1 MIIGFLISPGSIPS
15 YWIWMYWLCP
25 LHYTIEG
32 ILSTQFH
39 DDDRVILAL
48 DGITKTTV
56 SAYFHEFFGG
66 KYSYDHRGYD
76 VLALFIFIVVARLLF
91 FYAAAYVRHEKR

>member
-1 MIIGFLISPGSIPS
+1 
-15 YWIWMYWLCP
+15 MYWLCP

-48 DGITKTTV
+48 DGINTTTV
-56 SAYFHEFFGG
+56 SAYFTEFFGG

-76 VLALFIFIVVARLLF
+76 VLALFIFIVVARLMF
-91 FYAAAYVRHEKR
+91 FYAAAYVRHVKR